1 MLVLGRK
8 AKECIVIND
17 DIVIQVVRIDR
28 NQVKIGIVA
37 PNHVVVDRAEIW
49 VEKQKKGRSNGI
61 DS

>member
-37 PNHVVVDRAEIW
+37 PDHVVVDRAEVW
-49 VEKQKKGRSNGI
+49 VEKQREQKG
-61 DS
+61 DSK

>member
-8 AKECIVIND
+8 TSECIVIND

-37 PNHVVVDRAEIW
+37 PDHVPVHRAEIW
-49 VEKQKKGRSNGI
+49 LKKQQSGGEKE
-61 DS
+61 